1 MYFANFCLVQPSVYI
16 FHFEIQIHVLH
27 LQCCHSVI
35 VFLHFLYIRNQNQ
48 TYKDNSYSKHKNQ
61 ENLKYLYI
69 LISYFGAPHTC
80 DMCDTVHHRDYSV
93 AALQLGDWKVLA
105 TCSALLGML
114 CAHSESML

>member
-1 MYFANFCLVQPSVYI
+1 LPFGHCI
-16 FHFEIQIHVLH
+16 FKVSYCILEIK
-27 LQCCHSVI
+27 
-35 VFLHFLYIRNQNQ
+35 IRFIN
-48 TYKDNSYSKHKNQ
+48 TTVTEKTKIRK
-61 ENLKYLYI
+61 NLKYLYI